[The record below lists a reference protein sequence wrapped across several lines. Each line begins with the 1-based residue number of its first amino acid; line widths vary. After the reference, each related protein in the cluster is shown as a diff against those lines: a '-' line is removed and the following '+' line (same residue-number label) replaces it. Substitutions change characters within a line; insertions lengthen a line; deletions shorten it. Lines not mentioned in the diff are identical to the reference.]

1 MLRRDVILNLVDT
14 DITVQTV
21 FPSGT
26 ILGWDKYPA
35 LNSPRFT

>member
-21 FPSGT
+21 FPRWHHIG
-26 ILGWDKYPA
+26 LG
-35 LNSPRFT
+35 